1 MFRFLLGL
9 VLGLAVGYA
18 GADYWLKR
26 REAARQQ
33 QEQLIEIDQIPL
45 PPQEAS

>member
-9 VLGLAVGYA
+9 IVGLAAGYF

-26 REAARQQ
+26 REASR
-33 QEQLIEIDQIPL
+33 QEQEELIEIDQIPL
-45 PPQEAS
+45 PPQ